1 MTSPVGLKCVRSAA
15 MNAAALTL
23 FVAVSVLALAAS
35 AAAQQPRIITFDVPA
50 SQGNGTIPTAMNLV
64 GTITGNYLDAYGVSH
79 GFVRNPNGTFTTF
92 DAPGAGIVSFD
103 SNGTFPM
110 GINLLGTVAGYYN
123 DSNLVSHC
131 FIRTPDGKI
140 TTFDVPGADLNPA
153 DQLGSIV
160 TGINVLG
167 TVSGYYFDS
176 SSLSHGFLRTP
187 DGNFTPF
194 DAPSAGELGTYPVSP
209 VNIEGAVAGIYLD
222 SNSLPHAF
230 VRNPDGT
237 FVTLSFP
244 DACDTSLSA
253 GCNGASA
260 TGINDSGTVA
270 GAYRDN
276 SGNNVARAY
285 LRLRDGTLTTF
296 EAPGAGD
303 GYFEGTGGSYAWFGV
318 TVGLN
323 NSGATA
329 ATLEDNNNVFHGYI
343 RSPQGTFV
351 TFDAPG
357 ADLKPGDYNGTVP
370 VSINDLGLVT
380 GFYIDASNVSHGFLR
395 IP

>member
-1 MTSPVGLKCVRSAA
+1 MSSRIGLNWLLSAGT
-15 MNAAALTL
+15 NAALTL
-23 FVAVSVLALAAS
+23 FAALSILGLPAATR
-35 AAAQQPRIITFDVPA
+35 AQQPQITTFDVPA
-50 SQGNGTIPTAMNLV
+50 SDGNGTVPIGINLAGV
-64 GTITGNYLDAYGVSH
+64 IVGNYYDANGVSH
-79 GFVRNPNGTFTTF
+79 GFLRNPNGTFTTF
-92 DAPGAGIVSFD
+92 DSPGAGIVSFD
-103 SNGTFPM
+103 SNGTFPE
-110 GINLLGTVAGYYN
+110 GINLLGVVAGYYN

-140 TTFDVPGADLNPA
+140 TTFDVPGADINPA

-160 TGINVLG
+160 TGINAFG

-176 SSLSHGFLRTP
+176 SGLSHGFLRAP
-187 DGNFTPF
+187 DGKFTPF

-209 VNIEGAVAGIYLD
+209 VNIEGAVAGLYSD
-222 SNSLPHAF
+222 SNSLYHAF

-244 DACDTSLSA
+244 GACDTSVSA

-260 TGINDSGTVA
+260 SGINDPGTVA

-285 LRLRDGTLTTF
+285 LRARDGTLTTF

-323 NSGATA
+323 NLGATA

-343 RSPQGTFV
+343 RSPQGTIV

-357 ADLKPGDYNGTVP
+357 ASLAPGSFAGTVP
-370 VSINDLGLVT
+370 DCINDLGVVS
-380 GFYIDASNVSHGFLR
+380 GFYIDANYVSHGFLR